1 MAPLGEEYAKFMYA
15 HCSSC
20 GYDGVTSLLDCVLR
34 ETKAY
39 PPARHLL
46 RSTGTGRVR
55 APAPFLLQ
63 LLKPMDNLVQYLR
76 SAAARMCR
84 EGLSVVEGIGIESTY
99 SISSSSKISY
109 VKNRFRCDRTDENV
123 PCAASLSE
131 AERTEN

>member
-1 MAPLGEEYAKFMYA
+1 MASLGEEYAKFMYA

-20 GYDGVTSLLDCVLR
+20 GYDGVTNSLDCVPR

-46 RSTGTGRVR
+46 RSAGTGRAR
-55 APAPFLLQ
+55 APAPFRLQ
-63 LLKPMDNLVQYLR
+63 LLEPMDNLVQYSR

-84 EGLSVVEGIGIESTY
+84 EGSSVVEDIGMESTY
-99 SISSSSKISY
+99 STSSSSRTSY
-109 VKNRFRCDRTDENV
+109 VKNRIRCDRTDENV
-123 PCAASLSE
+123 FCAASLSE